1 MSDAKG
7 TSPYAEMLPPEIDEI
22 LSAASATE
30 LFGTNVRRAEIRYRR
45 LVRTVHPD
53 LNGNAPEAVEATSKL
68 NSLLADYKKVMNG
81 SGDGGVA
88 KDGSAG
94 SESGGVSGDD
104 AETGGDGSSGD
115 AKSSAPTLVEICRS
129 DLSALFKKSDGY
141 VLVNRRPD
149 ISVTDGLGADAKTK
163 LEGLARI
170 MKGSPI
176 GIVTV
181 YGKAFGIAQPDG
193 THESVNIKHDLLDG
207 KHRMCRLSDV
217 GKHLAGGKLD
227 AEDAAWI
234 MKRLLFIDGTLTH
247 FGVGIKDDVEVWDGI
262 ILFPDDHFVL
272 IYDVGMLTSD
282 SDGDGTLREC
292 LLKPLFDVIGDD
304 AKSKS
309 MRSFVRGSIIDKVTS
324 DSALLEEMDD
334 LCRDI
339 FGGIAFHKMPFVD

>member
-1 MSDAKG
+1 MSDTKG
-7 TSPYAEMLPPEIDEI
+7 TSPYAEMLPSEIDEI

-30 LFGTNVRRAEIRYRR
+30 LFGTNVKRAEIRYRR

-68 NSLLADYKKVMNG
+68 NSLWSDYKKVMH
-81 SGDGGVA
+81 V
-88 KDGSAG
+88 
-94 SESGGVSGDD
+94 
-104 AETGGDGSSGD
+104 GGDGDAKASGD
-115 AKSSAPTLVEICRS
+115 AAGGMKTGGKNDADASGDAAKSSAPAFVEICRS

-141 VLVNRRPD
+141 VLVNRKPRV
-149 ISVTDGLGADAKTK
+149 SVTDGLGADAKTK

-176 GIVTV
+176 GIVAV
-181 YGKAFGIAQPDG
+181 EDKAFGIAQSDG
-193 THESVNIKHDLLDG
+193 THESVKIKHDLLDG
-207 KHRMCRLSDV
+207 KHRMCRMSDV
-217 GKHLAGGKLD
+217 SKHLASGKLD

-234 MKRLLFIDGTLTH
+234 MKRLLFIDGTLRY
-247 FGVGIKDDVEVWDGI
+247 FGVGIKDGVDPWDGT

-272 IYDVGMLTSD
+272 IYDVGMLTSG
-282 SDGDGTLREC
+282 SDGDDTLRER
-292 LLKPLFDVIGDD
+292 LLKPLLDGIGDD
-304 AKSKS
+304 AKSRS

-334 LCRDI
+334 LCRDV